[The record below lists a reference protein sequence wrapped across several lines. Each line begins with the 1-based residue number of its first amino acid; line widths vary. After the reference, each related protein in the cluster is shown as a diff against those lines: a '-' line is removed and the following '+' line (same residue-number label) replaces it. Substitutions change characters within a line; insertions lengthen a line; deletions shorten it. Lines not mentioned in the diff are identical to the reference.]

1 MDTYTKIN
9 QLATALE
16 PTMIETRR
24 DLHKHAESGW
34 YEMRTSSI
42 IARAL
47 ADLGYEVLTGRQ
59 VCDSA
64 YRMGLPSP
72 NELKEHFA
80 LALSQ
85 GAVPEFMTEDIKDG
99 FTGVIGILSCGEGPV
114 AALRFD
120 IDALGG
126 VETEDTDH
134 KPNQEKFSSVNYGI
148 MHACGHDGHTAIGLA
163 VAAIL
168 MEFKEVLH
176 GTVKLIFQPAEEGV
190 KGGKSIVE
198 HGHLDNVDF
207 FLSGHIY
214 SEKDAPG
221 YDVITGTVGPLA
233 TCKYDITYHGKASH
247 AGTAPQLG
255 KNALLAAVAAVQE
268 LMAIPRYPGGTSL
281 VNVGKLISGTARNVI
296 PDEAFMEVE
305 VRGDSQEILEYMK
318 ENALRII
325 QAAAQLQDCTADI
338 AVAGEAEPLKSDEAF
353 AKEIAGMLE
362 AHLPAVRV
370 SPSFQF
376 RNPGS
381 EDASFMMNR
390 VQSHGGKAVYM
401 RFLTELKTGVH
412 ERRYDFNEAVM
423 KKAAAIYAAAVYH
436 LLKQEA

>member
-1 MDTYTKIN
+1 MDIYAKIS
-9 QLATALE
+9 QLAAALE
-16 PTMIETRR
+16 PTMIERRR
-24 DLHKHAESGW
+24 DLHKYAESGW

-42 IARAL
+42 IARIL
-47 ADLGYEVLTGRQ
+47 TELGYKVLTGRQ
-59 VCDSA
+59 VCEDEE
-64 YRMGLPSP
+64 RMGLPSP
-72 NELKEHFA
+72 GKLEEHFTLS
-80 LALSQ
+80 LAQ
-85 GAVPEFMTEDIKDG
+85 GAVSEFMTEDVKNG

-114 AALRFD
+114 TALRFD

-126 VETEDTDH
+126 IETEEADH
-134 KPNQEKFSSVNYGI
+134 KPNREGFSSVNHGV

-163 VAAIL
+163 VAEIL
-168 MEFKEVLH
+168 TELKDALH

-190 KGGKSIVE
+190 KGGKSVVG
-198 HGHLDNVDF
+198 HGHLDDVDF

-214 SEKDAPG
+214 SEKDAPDC
-221 YDVITGTVGPLA
+221 DVITGTVGPLA
-233 TCKYDITYHGKASH
+233 TCKYDVTYHGKAAH
-247 AGTAPQLG
+247 AGTAPQRG

-268 LMAIPRYPGGTSL
+268 LMSIPRYMGGTSL

-305 VRGDSQEILEYMK
+305 VRGDSQEILAYMK

-325 QAAAQLQDCTADI
+325 KAAADLQGCTADI
-338 AVAGEAEPLKSDEAF
+338 TVAGEAEPLKSDESF
-353 AKEIAGMLE
+353 AREIADVLT
-362 AHLPAVRV
+362 AHLPDIRV
-370 SPSFQF
+370 SPLFQF

-423 KKAAAIYAAAVYH
+423 KTAAAIYAAAVFH
-436 LLKQEA
+436 LLTRNV